1 MPRPLSTDIRFMS
14 MAASRPRCDRAGADC
29 PWEKAMKA
37 VVIHAA
43 RDLRV
48 EEREPD
54 APGRGQVEVAIEAGG
69 ICGSDLHYFNHGGFG
84 TVRIREPMILGHE
97 IAGTIKAIGAGVS
110 KLAVGDRVAV
120 SPSRPCNICDY
131 CQQGLQNH
139 CLNMRFY
146 GSAMPM
152 PHIQGA
158 FRQRLVAE
166 AWQCHG
172 IDDGISIN
180 EAAFAEPFAVTL
192 HAVARAGSLLGK
204 RVLVTGCGPIGA
216 LTIIA
221 ARVHG
226 AREIVATDVMDAVLK
241 KAGQVG
247 ADRTINVADNA
258 EQLAGYAAN
267 KGYFDVQFEASGN
280 ERAIRSGLEVL
291 KPRGVLVQLGLG
303 GDVSI
308 PQNTVVAKE
317 IEVRG
322 TFRFHEEFG
331 LAVDLINR
339 RAVDMKPL
347 LTGCYGLDDV
357 QTAFELAGDRSRSM
371 KVQLSF

>member
-1 MPRPLSTDIRFMS
+1 
-14 MAASRPRCDRAGADC
+14 
-29 PWEKAMKA
+29 MKA

-48 EEREPD
+48 EERDPET
-54 APGRGQVEVAIEAGG
+54 PGPGQVEVAIEAGG

-97 IAGTIKAIGAGVS
+97 IAGTIKAIGSGVS
-110 KLAVGDRVAV
+110 KFAVGERVAI
-120 SPSRPCNICDY
+120 SPSRPCDACEY
-131 CQQGLQNH
+131 CLRGQQNQ

-158 FRQRLVAE
+158 FRQRLIAE
-166 AWQCHG
+166 DWQCHVVN
-172 IDDGISIN
+172 DGISIN

-216 LTIIA
+216 LTIVA

-226 AREIVATDVMDAVLK
+226 AREIVVTDVMDAVLK
-241 KAGQVG
+241 KAEQIG
-247 ADRTINVADNA
+247 ADRTINVASDP
-258 EQLAGYAAN
+258 ERLARYAAN
-267 KGYFDVQFEASGN
+267 KGTFDVHFEASGN
-280 ERAIRSGLEVL
+280 ERAIRAGLDVL
-291 KPRGVLVQLGLG
+291 KPRGVLMQLGLG
-303 GDVSI
+303 GDVTI

-339 RAVDMKPL
+339 RAVDFKPL
-347 LTGCYGLDDV
+347 LTGCYGLDEV